1 MTAPAPPTLATP
13 AFAVPLEGGFVFY
26 FPLRRAAFLGN
37 SAVAAFLRR
46 LSEGLSSGFSE
57 DEQRVL
63 NLLDSLGVLGEDG
76 DADLSPS
83 KTDPARPALATLLCA
98 RACNLACSYCYAD
111 AGRMTGAPMTTA
123 TAMKALDFLC
133 RNAVETGAEFFGVD
147 FHGGGEP
154 TLNMPLL
161 RATVDCA
168 RKLAKSH
175 DLGVKFRAATNGAF
189 SDETAN
195 WLAENFSG
203 VSVSCDGLSEIHDVQ
218 RPFADGSPSSGRV
231 LSNIARFIRAGFNFM
246 VRMTVTADSVDR
258 LPEGVEF
265 LLKMGVPGPILAE
278 GVYEMGRAQGR
289 FLAPAAPDFV
299 SAFMEAKSLADG
311 AGVKL
316 FTSTGRLD
324 VLAERFCG
332 VASGNFCV
340 LPDGGISACHEVF
353 DQGLPYAR
361 DFLTGRMF
369 EDGAVSLD
377 SAVFTRLQNLR
388 DEYSGWCV
396 GCFARFHCAG
406 DCLHLARRAAGDG
419 PFSGHPRCE
428 TTRALVLA
436 QLMEKIRENGGVS
449 WSGDRA

>member
-13 AFAVPLEGGFVFY
+13 AFAIPLEGGFVFY

-46 LSEGLSSGFSE
+46 LAEGSRGEFGE
-57 DEQRVL
+57 DEQGIF
-63 NLLDSLGVLGEDG
+63 NLLSRLGVLGKDG
-76 DADLSPS
+76 DADFSPS

-98 RACNLACSYCYAD
+98 RSCNLACTYCYAD
-111 AGRMTGAPMTTA
+111 AGRGTGTSMTAA
-123 TAMKALDFLC
+123 TAMKAVDFVSK
-133 RNAVETGAEFFGVD
+133 NAVETGLEFFGVD

-161 RATVDCA
+161 RATVDYA
-168 RKLAKSH
+168 GMLAKSRG
-175 DLGVKFRAATNGAF
+175 LGVKFRAATNGAF
-189 SDETAN
+189 SDETAA

-203 VSVSCDGLSEIHDVQ
+203 VSASCDGLPEIHDRQ
-218 RPFADGSPSSGRV
+218 RPFADGRPSSGRV

-246 VRMTVTADSVDR
+246 VRMTVTADSVQR
-258 LPEGVEF
+258 LPEGVLF
-265 LLKMGVPGPILAE
+265 LLDAGVPGPILVE
-278 GVYEMGRAQGR
+278 GAYDMGRALGR
-289 FLAPAAPDFV
+289 SLAPAAPDFV

-340 LPDGGISACHEVF
+340 LPGGTISACHEVF
-353 DQGLPYAR
+353 DEALPCSG
-361 DFLTGRMF
+361 DFLTGRMND
-369 EDGAVSLD
+369 DGSVILD
-377 SAVFTRLQNLR
+377 PSSFTRLQNLR
-388 DEYSGWCV
+388 DHYGKWCAD
-396 GCFARFHCAG
+396 CFARFHCAG

-436 QLMEKIRENGGVS
+436 QLIEKIRENGGTS
-449 WSGDRA
+449 WSG